1 MTTALTTI
9 KGWTFTIRQ
18 ETTDAWREMMVLV
31 RPDKCNYRRMT
42 TRGVYTSYLPPL
54 GWTILSHP
62 KLKNNWGCL
71 PHFAMHIVKHHN
83 HKWKTRIMSP
93 LMIDVREEMG
103 TAVLHNRSHT
113 TRRTNHKQLASY
125 QLKKKKKW
133 NEMEAHEVS
142 WNSLGKV
149 KWWYLVDVLMFT

>member
-1 MTTALTTI
+1 
-9 KGWTFTIRQ
+9 
-18 ETTDAWREMMVLV
+18 MVLV

-83 HKWKTRIMSP
+83 HKWKTRIMRSP